1 MSRSSES
8 SSQSSRI
15 SSNSN
20 AGYGQRESFDSS
32 ELGSISPLK
41 VLRKR
46 SRSSKSSIDSAKNKE
61 IIANFNNNSDDTL
74 KTGEFHS
81 YSDNYKPDCITC
93 RKLKEQENIQNA
105 QISEEDGIHEYNP
118 DNSRSSNSRQK
129 KKKRKKASSRS
140 GGTKRTKKR
149 RRNSKRKSKRRNT

>member
-1 MSRSSES
+1 MSISSEL

-20 AGYGQRESFDSS
+20 ADHGQPESFDSS

-41 VLRKR
+41 VVVLGKR
-46 SRSSKSSIDSAKNKE
+46 NRSSSIDSKENKR

-74 KTGEFHS
+74 KAGDYHE
-81 YSDNYKPDCITC
+81 YDEIYINKCITC
-93 RKLKEQENIQNA
+93 NQLYNKYKNQDA
-105 QISEEDGIHEYNP
+105 QINDFHEYNP

-129 KKKRKKASSRS
+129 KKKRTSRSSSSS
-140 GGTKRTKKR
+140 GGTKRTKR
-149 RRNSKRKSKRRNT
+149 RRKSKRKSKRRNT